1 MFARRAAN
9 RLELTD
15 RAGWRCTLARPGDG
29 DAARAVEQLG
39 EARRHGVKLRPRAL
53 LTTLFA
59 RLLLGD
65 QFVHGIGG
73 AKYDQL
79 TDALL
84 ERFCGVAPP
93 AFITATAT
101 VRLPLVANS
110 FLAPRSADER
120 HAAGQLSA
128 EQFIGEPFSAEPF
141 AAEPFTAEPFAAEP
155 FAAEALADG
164 KRIGDRNG
172 GEVNSDDS
180 RQVLE
185 RLRALRYHPESL
197 LSASELAETR
207 VADLVAEK
215 RRWLALDLPRGQ
227 RLARHRALGAVNE
240 LLHEVVRHRESGL
253 LRELAAARRD
263 ERRRAMLRSREFS
276 YALFPKKWL
285 VTRLLELASPRS

>member
-1 MFARRAAN
+1 M
-9 RLELTD
+9 
-15 RAGWRCTLARPGDG
+15 
-29 DAARAVEQLG
+29 
-39 EARRHGVKLRPRAL
+39 
-53 LTTLFA
+53 
-59 RLLLGD
+59 
-65 QFVHGIGG
+65 
-73 AKYDQL
+73 
-79 TDALL
+79 
-84 ERFCGVAPP
+84 
-93 AFITATAT
+93 
-101 VRLPLVANS
+101 
-110 FLAPRSADER
+110 
-120 HAAGQLSA
+120 
-128 EQFIGEPFSAEPF
+128 
-141 AAEPFTAEPFAAEP
+141 
-155 FAAEALADG
+155 
-164 KRIGDRNG
+164 
-172 GEVNSDDS
+172 NSDDS